1 MDHRGQEKR
10 SEERVFTELP
20 VDLGSA
26 AGLTRNVSAGG
37 VFFETEASYRLAS
50 KIEFAVEL
58 DTPGGKM
65 LLKCEG
71 EIVRIEP
78 RGARVGVAVHII
90 ESSLAPVTE

>member
-1 MDHRGQEKR
+1 VDHRGHEKR

-20 VDLGSA
+20 IELESTT
-26 AGLTRNVSAGG
+26 GLTRDVSASGM
-37 VFFETEASYRLAS
+37 FFEIESSYRLGNR
-50 KIEFAVEL
+50 IEFAVEM

-78 RGARVGVAVHII
+78 RGARVGVAVRIV
-90 ESSLAPVTE
+90 ESSLVPVTE